1 MRKIINSKTKQ
12 YETVSTDEWTLDDE
26 PTAGS
31 FNGITSDGVA
41 KAIEESEQ
49 RAADCVVFEISPFQG
64 KPAPTYAEIAE
75 AIGTGKTAVLRV
87 VNYDGRSDSPAD
99 YYYLTNFNHG
109 FGGSGASFTFQGTNG
124 SKTVH
129 SIDGWSDGPSE
140 AQMDAYKE
148 SMHVTNGGILQN
160 MPSIGSVVYVDKTN
174 GDKYFLDPAKYPVVK
189 ATAEGL
195 NAVGVVADVDGRKV
209 MVLHKDESGDLP
221 FASKLLFKLSGFKID
236 GSGNSI
242 AMQQYNSSGTAIDVG
257 TYDDS
262 SDPADSLEAFVEGF
276 DTWLRANPTVEGALT
291 YNWHCE
297 LMNDASGTPSAFLVI
312 DSYTSYR
319 QNSSPVK
326 SGATGTFYMWQWANQ
341 TTDRTMLLRNNGSSV
356 YYAGWNKERLIEWFS
371 DPSNA
376 SISPTDD
383 PNGAG
388 LLNKADFEGSSYPTV
403 KAYYNNDYSEYMEA
417 MMMKWPS
424 TTGSQAYIYGTGKDI
439 SNALASI
446 VVKNIAGED
455 TYVFDGAKYSHDR
468 TVTLDAGVTCDGFG
482 ADGWFMPDVV
492 QAFRMFS
499 RMKTDG
505 SDPVNASMV
514 AIGSTARSL
523 SVPRWLASRCSS
535 ANPWHFG
542 RPGYCNTSYFPPS
555 LRCCSVSLL
564 EF

>member
-12 YETVSTDEWTLDDE
+12 YETVSTDEWVLDDE

-41 KAIEESEQ
+41 NAISNISPLKPIGAATVSYLNGTIEGLQPGWMYTLTDSGTLTAGDLEVEAGDEVAWGADGKWFKVGSSINTDAIE
-49 RAADCVVFEISPFQG
+49 
-64 KPAPTYAEIAE
+64 
-75 AIGTGKTAVLRV
+75 
-87 VNYDGRSDSPAD
+87 
-99 YYYLTNFNHG
+99 
-109 FGGSGASFTFQGTNG
+109 
-124 SKTVH
+124 
-129 SIDGWSDGPSE
+129 
-140 AQMDAYKE
+140 QMIYKE
-148 SMHVTNGGILQN
+148 SMHVTNGGILMN
-160 MPSIGSVVYVDKTN
+160 MPSIGSVVYVDPTN
-174 GDKYFLDPAKYPVVK
+174 GDKYFLDPAKYPVAK
-189 ATAEGL
+189 ATADGL

-209 MVLHKDESGDLP
+209 TVLHKDESGDIP

-236 GSGNSI
+236 GTGNSI
-242 AMQQYNSSGTAIDVG
+242 AMQQYSSNGTAIDVG
-257 TYDDS
+257 TYEDS

-276 DTWLRANPTVEGALT
+276 DAWLRANPTVEGALT
-291 YNWHCE
+291 YKWHCE

-319 QNSSPVK
+319 QNSTPVK
-326 SGATGTFYMWQWANQ
+326 SGATGTLYMWQWANQ
-341 TTDRTMLLRNNGSSV
+341 TTDMTTLLRNNGSSV

-388 LLNKADFEGSSYPTV
+388 LLNKSDFEGSSYPTV
-403 KAYYNNDYSEYMEA
+403 KAFYNNDYSEYMEA
-417 MMMKWPS
+417 MMLKWPS
-424 TTGSQAYIYGTGKDI
+424 TTGNQAAIYGTGKDI
-439 SNALASI
+439 SNALASV
-446 VVKNIAGED
+446 VVKNLAGED

-468 TVTLDAGVTCDGFG
+468 TVTLNAGVTCDGFG

-523 SVPRWLASRCSS
+523 SVTRWLASRYTYHI
-535 ANPWHFG
+535 PWNFY
-542 RPGYCNTSYFPPS
+542 RTGYCSTNYFNVS
-555 LRCCSVSLL
+555 NRCCSVSLL